1 MFFNLVWKN
10 SRKSRKENGLF
21 FASLIVSIIAFY
33 IILSLENQDVM
44 QFLLKME
51 SDAVNRIYQLLPA
64 LYGVSLILLF
74 SLVYFAGTYQ
84 MQLRSHELGMYLMMG
99 MRRFR
104 MFVMLMAEDVFHSL
118 FALLIGIPAA
128 VFLSEM
134 ISLITAKLV
143 GLGIIGHSFRIS
155 WTAVLWTVIGFI
167 AIKSAAMLIFCTSV
181 MRKEIISLLADTQEE
196 KQKVKKKGI
205 GIVESLA
212 GICLLAGAYGLAIQG
227 KAWQN
232 VGNMGLTLL
241 LGITGTVL
249 LFRGIGILL
258 ESLFKIKK

>member
-84 MQLRSHELGMYLMMG
+84 MQLRS
-99 MRRFR
+99 
-104 MFVMLMAEDVFHSL
+104 
-118 FALLIGIPAA
+118 
-128 VFLSEM
+128 
-134 ISLITAKLV
+134 
-143 GLGIIGHSFRIS
+143 
-155 WTAVLWTVIGFI
+155 
-167 AIKSAAMLIFCTSV
+167 
-181 MRKEIISLLADTQEE
+181 
-196 KQKVKKKGI
+196 QKTKKK
-205 GIVESLA
+205 ERKKKKCDLR
-212 GICLLAGAYGLAIQG
+212 
-227 KAWQN
+227 
-232 VGNMGLTLL
+232 
-241 LGITGTVL
+241 LGGQ
-249 LFRGIGILL
+249 
-258 ESLFKIKK
+258 KKNNT